1 MKDEIQLVGELL
13 LTLIMFTVLY
23 FDMMVLFA
31 LIDV

>member
-13 LTLIMFTVLY
+13 LTFIMFALLY
-23 FDMMVLFA
+23 IDMMVLFS